1 MQDAWHYFDSVLG
14 GGTFSREGQSLKGR
28 VELYESG
35 RRRAFEAL
43 EASSLGS
50 EDDEVYDEIDSLL
63 SIDEIED
70 EAHLKQASKRG
81 RALVEKLGRALNIDA
96 RSGETPEVFETPRT
110 NARRR
115 N

>member
-50 EDDEVYDEIDSLL
+50 EDDEIYSLL

-96 RSGETPEVFETPRT
+96 MTGETPEVFETPRT